1 VHWDTPPWARTAS
14 ADAVGIRLADAG
26 GVLPRAEDADYASA
40 LCTLAAEH
48 GVTSLIPTV
57 AEELVALHDCSGVL
71 SAAGIAYWLP
81 SPRAVVSCTDKW
93 LFHQAATAAGTAVP
107 ETALGT
113 TEGVTGPWVI
123 KPRHGRGSR
132 DIYFSDDA
140 DEVAE
145 LVSLVP
151 DPLVQHR
158 LSGSEFTVDAL
169 VDERGR
175 LAAAVPRWRLE
186 TKAGISTLG
195 ETFVDDAVTQGV
207 GALLGALGHT
217 GPANVQGFAADAP
230 AGGGRQVVFTE
241 VNPRFSGGCRCQL
254 LRARTWSASI
264 CEACSASASR
274 PSDSASC
281 RACGCTA
288 TSPRSSRPC
297 LTRTF
302 SAPRRGG
309 RGSRAGAEAGAAWSG
324 TRPLPGRPGA
334 RAGPAWHQ
342 PRGSRRG
349 SPR

>member
-1 VHWDTPPWARTAS
+1 MLKRLRQRASDEGGFTLIELLVVIAIIAVLISLLLPAVLSIIGRRTWVLPAWL
-14 ADAVGIRLADAG
+14 D

-186 TKAGISTLG
+186 TKAGIST
-195 ETFVDDAVTQGV
+195 Q
-207 GALLGALGHT
+207 
-217 GPANVQGFAADAP
+217 
-230 AGGGRQVVFTE
+230 
-241 VNPRFSGGCRCQL
+241 
-254 LRARTWSASI
+254 
-264 CEACSASASR
+264 R
-274 PSDSASC
+274 PDSSN
-281 RACGCTA
+281 RH
-288 TSPRSSRPC
+288 P
-297 LTRTF
+297 
-302 SAPRRGG
+302 
-309 RGSRAGAEAGAAWSG
+309 
-324 TRPLPGRPGA
+324 
-334 RAGPAWHQ
+334 
-342 PRGSRRG
+342 
-349 SPR
+349 

>member
-1 VHWDTPPWARTAS
+1 MSEPLKRQTVLVTGAGGPAGVSVIQALRALGHATVGADAS

-241 VNPRFSGGCRCQL
+241 VNPRFSGGL
-254 LRARTWSASI
+254 PLSI
-264 CEACSASASR
+264 A
-274 PSDSASC
+274 
-281 RACGCTA
+281 
-288 TSPRSSRPC
+288 
-297 LTRTF
+297 
-302 SAPRRGG
+302 
-309 RGSRAGAEAGAAWSG
+309 AGADLVGRYLRGMLGLGLEAERLGF
-324 TRPLPGRPGA
+324 LPGVRMYRYFA
-334 RAGPAWHQ
+334 EIFEGPA
-342 PRGSRRG
+342 
-349 SPR
+349 